1 MNAVVWLASLPG
13 LMGGKVFCLKFFFIM
28 VVMDCGYVKKAGGGE
43 LWRGKVGVQVSE
55 ELGV

>member
-28 VVMDCGYVKKAGGGE
+28 VVMDCGYVKKAGGGRALE
-43 LWRGKVGVQVSE
+43 RKGRCPGE
-55 ELGV
+55 